1 MGHLYNLRILQNVT
15 LPNLFCEIV
24 ILLLGAGLSS
34 GLAESCEMIVEMCS
48 SLYKRK
54 LYDGGGDYSDER
66 VCSVLQSFESCL
78 RGSAKSCSGKISYD
92 TLTTII
98 SRILLHLCFELVLWK
113 CQINNYVTRKTCVKS
128 HAKQEV
134 YNFVVETLNGL
145 VAAMITNSQQ
155 KPITRDRPLL
165 HLHQCIFVCKRDCNL
180 CTANLLTW
188 W

>member
-1 MGHLYNLRILQNVT
+1 MAGYLWQLQYGMHVNVV
-15 LPNLFCEIV
+15 LLFV
-24 ILLLGAGLSS
+24 MAFAATTDGQGRGKGAGLSS

-66 VCSVLQSFESCL
+66 
-78 RGSAKSCSGKISYD
+78 
-92 TLTTII
+92 
-98 SRILLHLCFELVLWK
+98 
-113 CQINNYVTRKTCVKS
+113 INIYVTRKTCVKS

-134 YNFVVETLNGL
+134 YDFVVETLKGL

-165 HLHQCIFVCKRDCNL
+165 HLHQCIFV
-180 CTANLLTW
+180 
-188 W
+188 